1 MLENIMRKALLLILQ
16 PVSLKLLEM
25 FGIDCYVE
33 RRIPENLTGSDDF
46 SNFAGLLLWVY
57 VEIFCNKFLNFGW
70 IFFQT
75 AMVGCFYKEKV
86 INKQQFVL

>member
-1 MLENIMRKALLLILQ
+1 MRKALLLILQ

-46 SNFAGLLLWVY
+46 SNFAGLL
-57 VEIFCNKFLNFGW
+57 
-70 IFFQT
+70 
-75 AMVGCFYKEKV
+75 M
-86 INKQQFVL
+86 

>member
-1 MLENIMRKALLLILQ
+1 MRKALLLILQ

-46 SNFAGLLLWVY
+46 SNFAGLLL
-57 VEIFCNKFLNFGW
+57 
-70 IFFQT
+70 
-75 AMVGCFYKEKV
+75 
-86 INKQQFVL
+86 